1 MTAYI
6 YSCFSKSLYSGPSG
20 NPSGNLPDASGMRL
34 LSGLRTGLPTGLR
47 TGLRSYLLRI
57 TDRITDWDYGST
69 YSPTLIRRRI

>member
-34 LSGLRTGLPTGLR
+34 LSYRITGW
-47 TGLRSYLLRI
+47 I
-57 TDRITDWDYGST
+57 TDRITELLITDYGPD
-69 YSPTLIRRRI
+69 YGLGLRVYLQPYLRRRI

>member
-34 LSGLRTGLPTGLR
+34 LSYRITGW
-47 TGLRSYLLRI
+47 I
-57 TDRITDWDYGST
+57 TDRITEPLITDYGPDYGPGLRVYLQT
-69 YSPTLIRRRI
+69 YLRRQI